1 MEYTSFIYVI
11 FLAICGILYYVLP
24 KKMQWIVLL
33 IASLAFYVSIAQ
45 ILVLYMLATTLIVYL
60 SAIAIQRHKDDFK
73 SKKSALDK
81 AERKALKEKTKA
93 KQKRILTATVVVT
106 IGVLAALKYCNFFGS
121 IVNGIGSIFSATA
134 LVPVF
139 KIALPLGISYYTL
152 MTVSYIVDVYRGT
165 IKAEK
170 NYFRLL
176 LFVSYFPHIMEG
188 PFDRYDKLDAQFRE
202 PHSLDYDV
210 IKNGALLIMYGLF
223 KKLVIADR
231 AGLIVSGIFDSQSA
245 GGTSI
250 FVGMLVYTLQLYAD
264 FSGCIDIVSGTSQMF
279 GINVA
284 ENFRQP
290 FFSHSI
296 NEFWRRWHITLGL
309 WLKEYVFY
317 PVSLSK
323 NFKNFDKFVK
333 KHVKN
338 DYLTKMIPAAYAL
351 FFVWFCNGIWHGASG
366 KYIFYGLYYYLLMM
380 LGEFAKPLC
389 DSFCQKA
396 KIDRESKVFGLFQIA
411 RTFIIVNIGMLI
423 FRSATLADCGAY
435 IAKMFTSFDFGAL
448 FNGTIAIKNVSNYD
462 YLVLILG
469 VAVLFVIGLL
479 KEKGH
484 SIRAELFAKPLVLR
498 WSIYLVLIFSTIILG
513 IYGGNFENAGMIYA
527 EF

>member
-60 SAIAIQRHKDDFK
+60 SAMAIQRHKDDFK

-121 IVNGIGSIFSATA
+121 IVNGIVSIFSATA

-152 MTVSYIVDVYRGT
+152 MSVSYIVDVYRGT

-210 IKNGALLIMYGLF
+210 IKNGALLIIYGLF

-366 KYIFYGLYYYLLMM
+366 
-380 LGEFAKPLC
+380 
-389 DSFCQKA
+389 
-396 KIDRESKVFGLFQIA
+396 
-411 RTFIIVNIGMLI
+411 N
-423 FRSATLADCGAY
+423 
-435 IAKMFTSFDFGAL
+435 
-448 FNGTIAIKNVSNYD
+448 
-462 YLVLILG
+462 
-469 VAVLFVIGLL
+469 
-479 KEKGH
+479 
-484 SIRAELFAKPLVLR
+484 
-498 WSIYLVLIFSTIILG
+498 IFSTACITIC
-513 IYGGNFENAGMIYA
+513 
-527 EF
+527 

>member
-1 MEYTSFIYVI
+1 M
-11 FLAICGILYYVLP
+11 
-24 KKMQWIVLL
+24 
-33 IASLAFYVSIAQ
+33 
-45 ILVLYMLATTLIVYL
+45 
-60 SAIAIQRHKDDFK
+60 AIQRHKDDFK

-121 IVNGIGSIFSATA
+121 IVNGIVSIFSATA

-152 MTVSYIVDVYRGT
+152 MSVSYIVDVYRGT

-317 PVSLSK
+317 LVLQRYLARRKRKIYFLRLVLLFADDARRICKAALRQFLPKSK
-323 NFKNFDKFVK
+323 NQQRVK
-333 KHVKN
+333 GVRLVPNCANIYYCQYRHA
-338 DYLTKMIPAAYAL
+338 D
-351 FFVWFCNGIWHGASG
+351 FSQCNSRRLRRI
-366 KYIFYGLYYYLLMM
+366 Y
-380 LGEFAKPLC
+380 
-389 DSFCQKA
+389 
-396 KIDRESKVFGLFQIA
+396 R
-411 RTFIIVNIGMLI
+411 
-423 FRSATLADCGAY
+423 
-435 IAKMFTSFDFGAL
+435 
-448 FNGTIAIKNVSNYD
+448 KNVHI
-462 YLVLILG
+462 V
-469 VAVLFVIGLL
+469 
-479 KEKGH
+479 
-484 SIRAELFAKPLVLR
+484 
-498 WSIYLVLIFSTIILG
+498 
-513 IYGGNFENAGMIYA
+513 
-527 EF
+527 

>member
-60 SAIAIQRHKDDFK
+60 SAMAIQRHKDDFK

-152 MTVSYIVDVYRGT
+152 MSVSYIVDVYRGT

-210 IKNGALLIMYGLF
+210 IKNGALLIMLS
-223 KKLVIADR
+223 
-231 AGLIVSGIFDSQSA
+231 LI
-245 GGTSI
+245 
-250 FVGMLVYTLQLYAD
+250 
-264 FSGCIDIVSGTSQMF
+264 
-279 GINVA
+279 
-284 ENFRQP
+284 
-290 FFSHSI
+290 
-296 NEFWRRWHITLGL
+296 HI
-309 WLKEYVFY
+309 
-317 PVSLSK
+317 
-323 NFKNFDKFVK
+323 
-333 KHVKN
+333 
-338 DYLTKMIPAAYAL
+338 
-351 FFVWFCNGIWHGASG
+351 
-366 KYIFYGLYYYLLMM
+366 
-380 LGEFAKPLC
+380 
-389 DSFCQKA
+389 
-396 KIDRESKVFGLFQIA
+396 
-411 RTFIIVNIGMLI
+411 
-423 FRSATLADCGAY
+423 
-435 IAKMFTSFDFGAL
+435 
-448 FNGTIAIKNVSNYD
+448 
-462 YLVLILG
+462 
-469 VAVLFVIGLL
+469 
-479 KEKGH
+479 
-484 SIRAELFAKPLVLR
+484 
-498 WSIYLVLIFSTIILG
+498 
-513 IYGGNFENAGMIYA
+513 
-527 EF
+527 